1 MKCSVSLRSHVREV
15 VSVGS
20 ETKKSTRTLYIY
32 TFIYMYISLYPDQDQ
47 PVVNDT
53 ACPRTHDA
61 RFLDHIMKVENQEEE
76 SATKKS
82 YNYCNFVCSTFER
95 TETSCGIKSSV
106 YLNNKKRNH
115 LPIRMIS
122 MSLV

>member
-1 MKCSVSLRSHVREV
+1 MRLYLWEVRQRNLHE
-15 VSVGS
+15 
-20 ETKKSTRTLYIY
+20 LYIY

-47 PVVNDT
+47 PAVNDT
-53 ACPRTHDA
+53 ACPRTYVA
-61 RFLDHIMKVENQEEE
+61 RFLDHIMRVGKREEE

-95 TETSCGIKSSV
+95 TEISCGIKSSV
-106 YLNNKKRNH
+106 YPNNKKRNH

-122 MSLV
+122 TSLV